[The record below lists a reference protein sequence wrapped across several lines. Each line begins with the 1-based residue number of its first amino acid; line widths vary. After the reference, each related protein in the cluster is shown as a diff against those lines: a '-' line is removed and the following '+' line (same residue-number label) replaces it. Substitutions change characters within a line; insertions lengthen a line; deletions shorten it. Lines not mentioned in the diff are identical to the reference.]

1 MGKALENRTK
11 EGPRM
16 GVRTAG
22 GTNSPPGQPN
32 LHRAGSGGG
41 EKNIEKEAPKSS
53 PWPLLLASFGSAH
66 PEASRMYF
74 PFLPNKTSV
83 TLAPPLLQMFAAVRQ
98 NQGNYRLP

>member
-16 GVRTAG
+16 GVRSAG

-41 EKNIEKEAPKSS
+41 EK
-53 PWPLLLASFGSAH
+53 
-66 PEASRMYF
+66 
-74 PFLPNKTSV
+74 T
-83 TLAPPLLQMFAAVRQ
+83 
-98 NQGNYRLP
+98 